1 MAITTVHL
9 HLSGDDEARVLDL
22 AVELD
27 PSTVL
32 GAITEALGVG
42 PAPAERGGLSIHC
55 QAREVSLNGRP
66 VPLTKREFD
75 LLAFLAAH
83 PRQVFSRGELLA
95 QVWSS
100 SVEWQVA
107 STVTEHVRRIRQK
120 LAQESGREFI
130 ENVRGVGYRF
140 NG

>member
-9 HLSGDDEARVLDL
+9 HLNGEDEARVVDL

-27 PSTVL
+27 PGTVL
-32 GAITEALGVG
+32 VAITEALGVG
-42 PAPAERGGLSIHC
+42 PAPAARAGLSIDCH
-55 QAREVSLNGRP
+55 AREVSLNGRAI
-66 VPLTKREFD
+66 PLTKREFD
-75 LLAFLAAH
+75 LLAFLASH
-83 PRQVFSRGELLA
+83 PRQVFSRNELLG
-95 QVWSS
+95 QVWGS

-120 LAQESGREFI
+120 LTDVSGREFI

-140 NG
+140 SA